1 MKLLE
6 KKLEIK
12 IDAIKA
18 IQKVLSNRELHAKGF
33 VLQGIPL
40 KLGAPLF
47 LKTLFHEGAIN
58 MKKNQSC
65 HRAFSIRKENAKEV
79 TELKESKQ
87 CRAIKI

>member
-1 MKLLE
+1 MCE
-6 KKLEIK
+6 AFGKKLEIK

-40 KLGAPLF
+40 KIGAPLF

-65 HRAFSIRKENAKEV
+65 VKLLEKQ
-79 TELKESKQ
+79 LKF
-87 CRAIKI
+87 